1 MTRTTPH
8 DGTEVVQLDDVA
20 DALLSDLSNHESGR
34 TATTILTGTVMRST
48 LIALAEG
55 TRLAEHDSP
64 AAATLQVVRGR
75 AMLHSG
81 DREWPLGAGQVMPIP
96 PTRHSLLAVTDTVV
110 LLTVALH

>member
-8 DGTEVVQLDDVA
+8 DGSEVVQLEDVA
-20 DALLSDLSNHESGR
+20 ETLIADLSNHPAGR

-55 TRLAEHDSP
+55 TDLAEHDSP

-75 AMLHSG
+75 ATLRSG
-81 DREWPLGAGQVMPIP
+81 DREWPLSAGQVMPIP
-96 PTRHSLLAVTDTVV
+96 PTRHSLHAVTDTVV